1 MMLSVW
7 VGASLLSACS
17 FTESLPFGDGA
28 DSATTQDVGR
38 AIPYSVTY
46 QGMDPHEER
55 LLAALKENSTAI
67 RLQSRPT
74 PTRAGLERRAD
85 DDVERFVRVLRSFGF
100 YDAVVNYDIRDADIG
115 PPNGETDITPD
126 GDKIEAPTGA
136 QNASNPEPT
145 SDADK
150 KTAVKAGKT
159 EASDNKDKA
168 PDSPALASKTAPEPV
183 ILEYRIDT
191 GTPYL
196 LADAEITIIHPDDS
210 RETRS
215 MTDEELKTA
224 NLSIGMRAEADPIIL
239 AEQSVLDVFRNQG
252 YPLAKAGNK
261 KVLADT
267 AEKTMRVTYE
277 VITGEQ
283 ARFGKISVVGAQ
295 DVDADFIRGYH
306 SWGKG
311 QVYSPQEVTTT
322 RRDLAESNLFNSVI
336 VKPVGPVDEN
346 GEIPVEMRV
355 QERDHRSIGGGID
368 FSTAD
373 GPGANA
379 FWEHRN
385 LFGEGEKLR
394 LKLEGSG
401 LQQGASAS
409 FRKPQFLRR
418 RQALIAES
426 EVTKYSTDAYDGDLA
441 NAFTGIER
449 EFWENWSATYG
460 VTVEYSD
467 LTGADSPN
475 EEFYLGG
482 LRGVLRHDNTN
493 NALDPTT
500 GNRMELSVSPYI
512 SLAGAHTQ
520 FTSIALNGSQYY
532 AFDDRGHYVLAGRG
546 RIGSIIGDDRS
557 SLPSNK
563 RFYSGGGGSVRGY
576 EYQTVGPL
584 NQDGDPIGGR
594 SVIEAGLEFRARITD
609 SIGLVPF
616 VEGGNVYEGVKPED
630 VSLMWATG
638 LGLRY
643 YTAIGPVRFDFAVPL
658 DKRENIDDDFQI
670 YLSLGQAF

>member
-1 MMLSVW
+1 M
-7 VGASLLSACS
+7 LSACS
-17 FTESLPFGDGA
+17 LGGNLPFGDGA
-28 DSATTQDVGR
+28 DSTATQDVDR

-46 QGMDPHEER
+46 QGLDPHEER

-67 RLQSRPT
+67 RLQDRPT
-74 PTRAGLERRAD
+74 PTKAGLDRRAE
-85 DDVERFVRVLRSFGF
+85 DDVARFTRVLRSFGF
-100 YDAVVNYDIRDADIG
+100 YDAVVNYDIHDANAAPANGDIA
-115 PPNGETDITPD
+115 ITPEGEEVAAPQDAETAAPKAALAD
-126 GDKIEAPTGA
+126 GNKG
-136 QNASNPEPT
+136 
-145 SDADK
+145 DAN
-150 KTAVKAGKT
+150 TQT
-159 EASDNKDKA
+159 TA
-168 PDSPALASKTAPEPV
+168 PDSPALASKAPPKPLV
-183 ILEYRIDT
+183 LEYRIDT

-196 LADAEITIIHPDDS
+196 LSDAEITIIHPDDS

-215 MTDEELKTA
+215 MTDAELKTA

-239 AEQSVLDVFRNQG
+239 AEQSVLDVFRNDG
-252 YPLAKAGNK
+252 YPLVKAGKK

-277 VITGEQ
+277 VMTGKQ
-283 ARFGKISVVGAQ
+283 ARFGKINVVGAQ

-311 QVYSPQEVTTT
+311 QPYSPSEITTT
-322 RRDLAESNLFNSVI
+322 RRDLADSNLFNSVI
-336 VKPVGPVDEN
+336 VKPAGQVDEN

-355 QERDHRSIGGGID
+355 AERDHRSIGGGVD

-385 LFGEGEKLR
+385 LFGKGEKLR

-401 LQQGASAS
+401 LQQGASAT

-418 RQALIAES
+418 HQALVGQS
-426 EVTKYSTDAYDGDLA
+426 EATRYSTDAYDGDLA
-441 NAFTGIER
+441 NAFAGIER
-449 EFWENWSATYG
+449 EFWKNWSATYG
-460 VTVEYSD
+460 LTAEYSD

-493 NALDPTT
+493 NPLDPTT
-500 GNRMELSVSPYI
+500 GNRLELSVSPYI
-512 SLAGAHTQ
+512 SLAGAETQ
-520 FTSIALNGSQYY
+520 FAVISLNGSQYY
-532 AFDDRGHYVLAGRG
+532 AFDDRGYYVLAGRG
-546 RIGSIIGDDRS
+546 RVGSIIGDERS
-557 SLPSNK
+557 SLPANK

-576 EYQTVGPL
+576 QYQTVGPL
-584 NQDGDPIGGR
+584 NADGDPIGGR

-616 VEGGNVYEGVKPED
+616 VEGGNVYEGVKPDD
-630 VSLMWATG
+630 VSLMWSTG
-638 LGLRY
+638 LGVRY

-658 DKRENIDDDFQI
+658 DKRENIDDNYQI

>member
-1 MMLSVW
+1 MLSVL
-7 VGASLLSACS
+7 VGASLLGACS
-17 FTESLPFGDGA
+17 LTENLPFGEGA
-28 DSATTQDVGR
+28 DSAATQDVGR
-38 AIPYSVTY
+38 AIPYFVTY
-46 QGMDPHEER
+46 EGLDPQEER
-55 LLAALKENSTAI
+55 LLAALKENSTAL
-67 RLQSRPT
+67 RLQDRPT
-74 PTRAGLERRAD
+74 PTKAGLERRAD
-85 DDVERFVRVLRSFGF
+85 DDVERFSRVLRSFGF
-100 YDAVVNYDIRDADIG
+100 YDAVVNYNIHDADAA
-115 PPNGETDITPD
+115 PANGETASPVAPADGAQSR
-126 GDKIEAPTGA
+126 GDK
-136 QNASNPEPT
+136 QNA
-145 SDADK
+145 
-150 KTAVKAGKT
+150 
-159 EASDNKDKA
+159 A
-168 PDSPALASKTAPEPV
+168 PDSPALASKAPPKPV
-183 ILEYRIDT
+183 VLEYRIDT

-196 LADAEITIIHPDDS
+196 LSDVEITVIHPDDS
-210 RETRS
+210 RETRPMS
-215 MTDEELKTA
+215 DDELQTA

-239 AEQSVLDVFRNQG
+239 AEQSVLDVFRNEG
-252 YPLAKAGNK
+252 YPLVTAGKK

-267 AEKTMRVTYE
+267 AEKTIHVTYE
-277 VITGEQ
+277 VMTGQQ
-283 ARFGKISVVGAQ
+283 ARFGKINVVGAK

-311 QVYSPQEVTTT
+311 QTYSPREVTTT

-336 VKPVGPVDEN
+336 VKPAGQVDEN
-346 GEIPVEMRV
+346 GEIPIEMRV
-355 QERDHRSIGGGID
+355 QERDHRSIGGGVD

-385 LFGEGEKLR
+385 LFGKGEKLR
-394 LKLEGSG
+394 LKLDGSK
-401 LQQGASAS
+401 LQQGGSAS

-418 RQALIAES
+418 HQALVAES
-426 EVTKYSTDAYDGDLA
+426 ELTSYTTDAYDGNLA

-493 NALDPTT
+493 NQLDPTA
-500 GNRMELSVSPYI
+500 GNRMELTVSPYV
-512 SLAGAHTQ
+512 SLAGANTQ
-520 FTSIALNGSQYY
+520 FTALSLSGSQYY
-532 AFDDRGHYVLAGRG
+532 AFDERGHYVLAGRG
-546 RIGSIIGDDRS
+546 RIGSIVGDDRS
-557 SLPSNK
+557 SLPANK

-584 NQDGDPIGGR
+584 NQDGDPLGGR

-616 VEGGNVYEGVKPED
+616 VEGGNVYKGVKPED
-630 VSLMWATG
+630 FSLMWATG